1 MKSGRGFHGEG
12 HKPLTLFLEKPMS
25 EQVQTETS
33 ALAPTLAIA
42 PASPTTLERANPFAV
57 NIGNLLTKGNPEQ
70 AIGDAMEA
78 LVAQRIDWENN
89 ELASANDALY
99 ALLQHCYS
107 LNNAMSG
114 TGVASKA
121 LKRGLANYIES
132 QKLIFTDATPLI
144 TKIVKC
150 VFGVDRR
157 RVNAYASAL
166 KVAIAEKKQVMELP
180 KFFKERG
187 GIEEVRRTNVKKP
200 KTLKE
205 KAALGRTVLE
215 GDVLATVKSDTLT
228 ANFSTQSL
236 EEGVILLATR
246 EDDGS
251 FAVRKML
258 QSQSV
263 VNSAL
268 ATFAS
273 VGAEQEKARL
283 LQEEQDAVEAQ
294 RAAARAAL
302 KAA

>member
-1 MKSGRGFHGEG
+1 
-12 HKPLTLFLEKPMS
+12 MS
-25 EQVQTETS
+25 DQTQTAE
-33 ALAPTLAIA
+33 
-42 PASPTTLERANPFAV
+42 ASPTAERPSQFAV

-70 AIGDAMEA
+70 SIGVALDA
-78 LVAQRIDWENN
+78 LVAQRVDWENN

-121 LKRGLANYIES
+121 LKKGLSNYIDN
-132 QKLIFTDATPLI
+132 KGLKFTDATPLI

-180 KFFKERG
+180 KFFRDNG
-187 GIEEVRRTNVKKP
+187 GIEEVRRSNTKKP
-200 KTLKE
+200 KSVKD
-205 KAALGRTVLE
+205 KAALGRSVLD
-215 GDVLATVKSDTLT
+215 GDVLATVSGDSLN
-228 ANFSTQSL
+228 ANYSTESL
-236 EEGVILLATR
+236 EEGVVLLATR
-246 EDDGS
+246 EDDGT
-251 FAVRKML
+251 FAVRKVV
-258 QSQSV
+258 QNKSV
-263 VNSAL
+263 INSAL

-273 VGAEQEKARL
+273 IGAEQEKARQ
-283 LQEEQDAVEAQ
+283 LQDEQNAVDEQ

>member
-1 MKSGRGFHGEG
+1 MVTAAFFIHIFWRIQ
-12 HKPLTLFLEKPMS
+12 MS
-25 EQVQTETS
+25 DQTQTAE
-33 ALAPTLAIA
+33 
-42 PASPTTLERANPFAV
+42 ASPAAERPSQFAV

-70 AIGDAMEA
+70 SIGVALDA
-78 LVAQRIDWENN
+78 LVAQRVDWENN

-121 LKRGLANYIES
+121 LKKGLSNYIDN
-132 QKLIFTDATPLI
+132 KGLKFTDATPLI

-180 KFFKERG
+180 KFFRDNG
-187 GIEEVRRTNVKKP
+187 GIEEVRRSNTKKP
-200 KTLKE
+200 KSVKD
-205 KAALGRTVLE
+205 KAALGRSVLD
-215 GDVLATVKSDTLT
+215 GDVLATVSGDSLN
-228 ANFSTQSL
+228 ANYSTESL
-236 EEGVILLATR
+236 EEGVVLLATR
-246 EDDGS
+246 EDDGT
-251 FAVRKML
+251 FAVRKVV
-258 QSQSV
+258 QNKSV
-263 VNSAL
+263 INSAL

-273 VGAEQEKARL
+273 IGAEQEKARQ
-283 LQEEQDAVEAQ
+283 LQDEQNAVDEQ

>member
-1 MKSGRGFHGEG
+1 
-12 HKPLTLFLEKPMS
+12 MS
-25 EQVQTETS
+25 DQTQTVE
-33 ALAPTLAIA
+33 
-42 PASPTTLERANPFAV
+42 ASPTAERPSQFAV

-70 AIGDAMEA
+70 SIGVALDA
-78 LVAQRIDWENN
+78 LVAQRVDWENN

-121 LKRGLANYIES
+121 LKKGLSNYIDN
-132 QKLIFTDATPLI
+132 KGLIFTDATPLI

-180 KFFKERG
+180 KFFRDNG
-187 GIEEVRRTNVKKP
+187 GIEEVRRSNTKKP
-200 KTLKE
+200 KSVKD
-205 KAALGRTVLE
+205 KAALGRSVLD
-215 GDVLATVKSDTLT
+215 GDVLATVSGDSLN
-228 ANFSTQSL
+228 ANYSTESL
-236 EEGVILLATR
+236 EEGVVLLATR
-246 EDDGS
+246 EDDGT
-251 FAVRKML
+251 FAVRKVV
-258 QSQSV
+258 QNKSV
-263 VNSAL
+263 INSAL

-273 VGAEQEKARL
+273 IGAEQEKARQ
-283 LQEEQDAVEAQ
+283 LQDEQNAVDEQ

>member
-1 MKSGRGFHGEG
+1 MVTAAFFIHIFWRIQ
-12 HKPLTLFLEKPMS
+12 MS
-25 EQVQTETS
+25 DQTQTAE
-33 ALAPTLAIA
+33 
-42 PASPTTLERANPFAV
+42 ASPTAERPSQFAV

-70 AIGDAMEA
+70 SIGAAMDA
-78 LVAQRIDWENN
+78 LVAQRVDWENN

-121 LKRGLANYIES
+121 LKKGLSNYIDN
-132 QKLIFTDATPLI
+132 KGLKFTDATPLI

-180 KFFKERG
+180 KFFRDNG
-187 GIEEVRRTNVKKP
+187 GIEEVRRSNTKKP
-200 KTLKE
+200 KSVKD
-205 KAALGRTVLE
+205 KAALGRSVLD
-215 GDVLATVKSDTLT
+215 GDVLATVSGDSLN
-228 ANFSTQSL
+228 ANYSTESL
-236 EEGVILLATR
+236 EEGVVLLATR
-246 EDDGS
+246 EDDGT
-251 FAVRKML
+251 FAVRKVV
-258 QSQSV
+258 QNKSV
-263 VNSAL
+263 INSAL

-273 VGAEQEKARL
+273 IGAEQEKARQ
-283 LQEEQDAVEAQ
+283 LQDEQNAVDEQ

>member
-1 MKSGRGFHGEG
+1 MDDQIQSSSSGTAADR
-12 HKPLTLFLEKPMS
+12 PS
-25 EQVQTETS
+25 Q
-33 ALAPTLAIA
+33 
-42 PASPTTLERANPFAV
+42 FAV

-70 AIGDAMEA
+70 SIGEAMDA
-78 LVAQRIDWENN
+78 LVAQRVDWENN

-121 LKRGLANYIES
+121 LKRGLANYIDS
-132 QKLIFTDATPLI
+132 KGLIFTDATPLI

-180 KFFKERG
+180 KFFKEKG
-187 GIEEVRRTNVKKP
+187 GIEEVRRSNTKKP
-200 KTLKE
+200 KSLKD
-205 KAALGRTVLE
+205 KAALGRSVLE
-215 GDVLATVKSDTLT
+215 GDVLAKVSGDSLN
-228 ANFSTQSL
+228 ANYSTESL
-236 EEGVILLATR
+236 EEGVVLLATR

-251 FAVRKML
+251 FAVRRVVQNK
-258 QSQSV
+258 SV
-263 VNSAL
+263 INSAL

-273 VGAEQEKARL
+273 VGAEHEKARQ
-283 LQEEQDAVEAQ
+283 LQEEQDAVDQQ

>member
-1 MKSGRGFHGEG
+1 
-12 HKPLTLFLEKPMS
+12 MS
-25 EQVQTETS
+25 DRNQMAE
-33 ALAPTLAIA
+33 
-42 PASPTTLERANPFAV
+42 ASPNADRPNQLAV

-70 AIGDAMEA
+70 SIGAALDA
-78 LVAQRIDWENN
+78 LVAQRVDWENN

-121 LKRGLANYIES
+121 LKKGLANYIDN
-132 QKLIFTDATPLI
+132 KGLIFTDATPLI

-180 KFFKERG
+180 KFFKDKG
-187 GIEEVRRTNVKKP
+187 GIEEVRRSNTKKP
-200 KTLKE
+200 KSLKD
-205 KAALGRTVLE
+205 KAALGRSVLE
-215 GDVLATVKSDTLT
+215 GDVLAKVSGDSLN
-228 ANFSTQSL
+228 ANYSTESL
-236 EEGVILLATR
+236 EEGVVLLATR

-251 FAVRKML
+251 FAVRRVVQNK
-258 QSQSV
+258 SV

-273 VGAEQEKARL
+273 VGAEQEKARQ
-283 LQEEQDAVEAQ
+283 LQEEQDAVDQQ
-294 RAAARAAL
+294 RAAAREAL

>member
-1 MKSGRGFHGEG
+1 MSDQ
-12 HKPLTLFLEKPMS
+12 TLATQATAL
-25 EQVQTETS
+25 QTAATS
-33 ALAPTLAIA
+33 ATTSSVPAMERPSAFAI
-42 PASPTTLERANPFAV
+42 

-70 AIGDAMEA
+70 SIGDAIDA
-78 LVAQRIDWENN
+78 LVTQRVDWESN

-121 LKRGLANYIES
+121 LKKGLSNYIDN
-132 QKLIFTDATPLI
+132 KGLKFTDATPLI

-180 KFFKERG
+180 KFFRDNG
-187 GIEEVRRTNVKKP
+187 GIEEVRRSNTKKP
-200 KTLKE
+200 KSVKD
-205 KAALGRTVLE
+205 KAALGRSVLD
-215 GDVLATVKSDTLT
+215 GDVLATVSGDSLN
-228 ANFSTQSL
+228 ANYSTESL
-236 EEGVILLATR
+236 EEGVVLLATR
-246 EDDGS
+246 EDDGT
-251 FAVRKML
+251 FAVRKVV
-258 QSQSV
+258 QNKSV
-263 VNSAL
+263 INSAL

-273 VGAEQEKARL
+273 IGAEQEKARQ
-283 LQEEQDAVEAQ
+283 LQDEQNAVDEQ